1 MPKEHV
7 DHAGKAISEGVH
19 AAGKAIQ
26 GAGQAAIENTQAAG
40 KAIKDT
46 VGNTVSPEQIQELL
60 DTCYGKAINGIP
72 GASKPIDELVED
84 YLSHSDGT
92 EAAAKSLI
100 RNQLIKTTTS
110 GALSAAAGF
119 LTLPVTLAA
128 IPANIAN
135 VIYVQIR
142 MVAAIAKLGGY
153 DTKSDQVQTL
163 VYACLAGTAA
173 SDILKEAGIT
183 LGTKLANAAVQK
195 IPFEVIKK
203 INQAVSFRLVT
214 KFGETGLVNLG
225 KLVPFAGVV
234 IGGAFDYTTTKIIAD
249 NAYRQFINV
258 NELNVVE
265 ATGLVDDVDEA
276 IEEVAKTAENSV
288 EAKIAKLQ
296 SEDDE

>member
-1 MPKEHV
+1 MPKEPV
-7 DHAGKAISEGVH
+7 DHAGKAISDGVH

-46 VGNTVSPEQIQELL
+46 VGNTISPEQIQELL